1 MKAILSTL
9 TIAALLVATTQ
20 TVSAQ
25 PPERPQGQ
33 QAQRPQ
39 GGPADFIE
47 RIKGF
52 DQNNDGKITK
62 DEMPERMQAMI
73 DRLDTNKDGAID
85 TKELA
90 ALKDRLAQGGQGQQG
105 QRPQGQQGQR
115 PQGQQGQRPQGQ
127 QGQRP
132 QGQQGQRPQ
141 FNPADI
147 IKRVKE
153 SDKNNDGKITKD
165 ELPEQMLRMFPRIDT
180 NQDGAIDREELAVME
195 QRMAQRGQGGQRP
208 QGQPGQRPEGQPGQ
222 RPEGQPGQRPQGQPG
237 QRPEGQPG
245 QRPQG
250 QPGQGRG
257 LPPLPVLQAL
267 DTNHDGEISSNEIA
281 NAVKALKSL
290 DKDGNGKLTMEELM
304 PARGQREGGQPGQGG
319 RPDGFRPD
327 GNGRPPA
334 AGGQGGDRPQRPARP
349 E

>member
-1 MKAILSTL
+1 MIMKAILSTL

-20 TVSAQ
+20 TISAQ

-33 QAQRPQ
+33 QAQRAQ

-115 PQGQQGQRPQGQ
+115 PQ
-127 QGQRP
+127 
-132 QGQQGQRPQ
+132 

-147 IKRVKE
+147 IQRVKE

-165 ELPEQMLRMFPRIDT
+165 EFPEQMLRMFPRIDT

-208 QGQPGQRPEGQPGQ
+208 Q
-222 RPEGQPGQRPQGQPG
+222 GQPGQRPQGQPG

-334 AGGQGGDRPQRPARP
+334 AGGQGGNRPQRPARP

>member
-1 MKAILSTL
+1 MKIKTILSTL
-9 TIAALLVATTQ
+9 TIAAFLAATAQ

-25 PPERPQGQ
+25 QPERPQGQ
-33 QAQRPQ
+33 QTQRPQ

-52 DQNNDGKITK
+52 DQNKDGKITK

-73 DRLDTNKDGAID
+73 ERLDTNKDGAID
-85 TKELA
+85 NKELA
-90 ALKDRLAQGGQGQQG
+90 ALKDRLTQGG

-115 PQGQQGQRPQGQ
+115 PEGQQGQRPQGQ
-127 QGQRP
+127 RPQGQRP
-132 QGQQGQRPQ
+132 EGQQGQRPQ

-147 IKRVKE
+147 IKRIKE
-153 SDKNNDGKITKD
+153 SDKNKDGKITKD
-165 ELPEQMLRMFPRIDT
+165 EFPEQMQRMFPRIDA

-195 QRMAQRGQGGQRP
+195 QRMAQRGQDGQRP
-208 QGQPGQRPEGQPGQ
+208 QGQPGQ

-250 QPGQGRG
+250 QQGQGRG

-267 DTNHDGEISSNEIA
+267 DTNQDGEISGDEIA
-281 NAVKALKSL
+281 NAVKALRSL

-304 PARGQREGGQPGQGG
+304 PGRGQPGQGG
-319 RPDGFRPD
+319 RPDGLRPD
-327 GNGRPPA
+327 NNGRPSA
-334 AGGQGGDRPQRPARP
+334 AGQGGDRPQRPARP

>member
-1 MKAILSTL
+1 MKIKAILNIL
-9 TIAALLVATTQ
+9 TIAALLAATAQ

-25 PPERPQGQ
+25 QPERPQGQ

-73 DRLDTNKDGAID
+73 ERLDTNKDGAID
-85 TKELA
+85 NKELA

-105 QRPQGQQGQR
+105 QRPQGQR
-115 PQGQQGQRPQGQ
+115 PEGQQGQRPQGQ
-127 QGQRP
+127 RP
-132 QGQQGQRPQ
+132 EGQQGQRPQ
-141 FNPADI
+141 FNPADM
-147 IKRVKE
+147 IKRIKE
-153 SDKNNDGKITKD
+153 SDKNKDGKITKD
-165 ELPEQMLRMFPRIDT
+165 ELPEQMQRMFPRIDT

-195 QRMAQRGQGGQRP
+195 KRMAQRGQGGQRP
-208 QGQPGQRPEGQPGQ
+208 EGQPGQRPEGQPGQ
-222 RPEGQPGQRPQGQPG
+222 RPEGQPGQ
-237 QRPEGQPG
+237 
-245 QRPQG
+245 
-250 QPGQGRG
+250 GRG

-267 DTNHDGEISSNEIA
+267 DANHDGEISGDEIA

-304 PARGQREGGQPGQGG
+304 PARGQRPGGQPGQGG

-334 AGGQGGDRPQRPARP
+334 AGQGADRPQRPTRP

>member
-1 MKAILSTL
+1 MKIKAILNIL
-9 TIAALLVATTQ
+9 TIAAFLAATAQ

-25 PPERPQGQ
+25 QPERPQGQ

-73 DRLDTNKDGAID
+73 ERLDTNKDGAID
-85 TKELA
+85 NKELA

-105 QRPQGQQGQR
+105 QRPEGQQGQR
-115 PQGQQGQRPQGQ
+115 PQGQRPE
-127 QGQRP
+127 
-132 QGQQGQRPQ
+132 GQQGQRPQ

-147 IKRVKE
+147 IKRIKE
-153 SDKNNDGKITKD
+153 SDKNKDGKITKD
-165 ELPEQMLRMFPRIDT
+165 EFPEQMQRMFPRIDT

-222 RPEGQPGQRPQGQPG
+222 RPEGQPGQRP
-237 QRPEGQPG
+237 EGQPG

-250 QPGQGRG
+250 QPGQRPQGQQGQRPQGQQGQGRG

-267 DTNHDGEISSNEIA
+267 DTNQDGEISGDEIA

-327 GNGRPPA
+327 NNGRPPA
-334 AGGQGGDRPQRPARP
+334 AGQGGDRPQRPARP

>member
-1 MKAILSTL
+1 MKIKAILNIL
-9 TIAALLVATTQ
+9 TIAALLAATAQ

-25 PPERPQGQ
+25 QPERPQGQ

-73 DRLDTNKDGAID
+73 ERLDTNKDGAID
-85 TKELA
+85 NKELA

-105 QRPQGQQGQR
+105 QRPQGQR
-115 PQGQQGQRPQGQ
+115 PEGQQGQRPQGQ
-127 QGQRP
+127 RPEGQQGQRP
-132 QGQQGQRPQ
+132 QGQRPEGQQGQRPQ
-141 FNPADI
+141 FNPADM
-147 IKRVKE
+147 IKRIKE
-153 SDKNNDGKITKD
+153 SDKNKDGKITKD
-165 ELPEQMLRMFPRIDT
+165 ELPEQMQRMFPRIDT

-195 QRMAQRGQGGQRP
+195 KRMAQRGQG
-208 QGQPGQRPEGQPGQ
+208 GQRPEGQPGQ
-222 RPEGQPGQRPQGQPG
+222 RPEGQPGQRPQN
-237 QRPEGQPG
+237 
-245 QRPQG
+245 PQ
-250 QPGQGRG
+250 GQGRG

-267 DTNHDGEISSNEIA
+267 DANHDGEISGDEIA

-304 PARGQREGGQPGQGG
+304 PARGQRPGGQPGQGG

-334 AGGQGGDRPQRPARP
+334 AGQGADRPQRPTRP

>member
-1 MKAILSTL
+1 MIIKTILSTL
-9 TIAALLVATTQ
+9 TITAFLAATA

-39 GGPADFIE
+39 GGPAEFIE

-73 DRLDTNKDGAID
+73 ERLDTNKDGAID
-85 TKELA
+85 NKELA

-105 QRPQGQQGQR
+105 QRPQGQR
-115 PQGQQGQRPQGQ
+115 PEGQQGQRPQGQ
-127 QGQRP
+127 RPEGQQGQRP
-132 QGQQGQRPQ
+132 QGQRPEGQQGQRPQ
-141 FNPADI
+141 FNPADM
-147 IKRVKE
+147 IKRIKE
-153 SDKNNDGKITKD
+153 SDKNKDGKITKD
-165 ELPEQMLRMFPRIDT
+165 ELPEQMQRMFPRIDT

-195 QRMAQRGQGGQRP
+195 KRMAQRGQG
-208 QGQPGQRPEGQPGQ
+208 GQRPEGQPGQ
-222 RPEGQPGQRPQGQPG
+222 RPE
-237 QRPEGQPG
+237 
-245 QRPQG
+245 G

-267 DTNHDGEISSNEIA
+267 DANHDGEISGDEIA

-304 PARGQREGGQPGQGG
+304 PARGQRPGGQPGQGG

-334 AGGQGGDRPQRPARP
+334 AGQGADRPQRPTRP